1 MPVPYVYDVLVA
13 MMHPVR
19 ARVGDRL
26 VVRPGHPERPVVVV
40 RRAGDEWVPV
50 VVGPPN
56 YGALIGLELDGVI
69 AARHPAGALA
79 ADPLARQ
86 A

>member
-1 MPVPYVYDVLVA
+1 MPYVFDVEVA
-13 MMHPVR
+13 MMHPLR
-19 ARVGDRL
+19 ARAGDVL

-40 RRAGDEWVPV
+40 RRDSDGWRPV

-56 YGALIGLELDGVI
+56 YGALVGLEIDGVI
-69 AARHPAGALA
+69 RARAYPLALA
-79 ADPLARQ
+79 QHPLARS